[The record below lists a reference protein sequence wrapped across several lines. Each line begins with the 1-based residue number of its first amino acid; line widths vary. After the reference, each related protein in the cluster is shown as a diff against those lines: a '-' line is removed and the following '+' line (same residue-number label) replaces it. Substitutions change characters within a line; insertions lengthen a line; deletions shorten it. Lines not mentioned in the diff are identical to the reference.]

1 MVLDP
6 RYSQAYTM
14 ILLFVA
20 KLANG
25 NQRSSK
31 LMLITVKEGL
41 SGQIDLKE
49 DDPDMI
55 DNMLY
60 FLYTSDYQDDADG
73 GRPLLVNAKMY
84 AVGDKYDIP
93 ALKTLAKDKFAA
105 GLGPNWDIA
114 TFLEVLETAYT
125 NTPASDRGL
134 RDCLAPVL
142 LEHKNE
148 LHEHEGFA
156 GLIKNNLG
164 DGEFAMDVI
173 NIWTKPVS
181 TRFAFGRKNAS

>member
-1 MVLDP
+1 MSESARVAQTNGLRSALQSGIYHDFVVRCKPREWKVHRVVLCASSGYFGTVCKSSFMVC
-6 RYSQAYTM
+6 S
-14 ILLFVA
+14 
-20 KLANG
+20 
-25 NQRSSK
+25 QRSSK

-41 SGQIDLKE
+41 SGEIDLKD

-55 DNMLY
+55 GNMLS
-60 FLYTSDYQDDADG
+60 FLYTSDYQDDADD

-134 RDCLAPVL
+134 RD
-142 LEHKNE
+142 
-148 LHEHEGFA
+148 
-156 GLIKNNLG
+156 
-164 DGEFAMDVI
+164 
-173 NIWTKPVS
+173 
-181 TRFAFGRKNAS
+181 